1 MGRGIQTSQ
10 SNPATKWIEWQ
21 AKEGRGFFT
30 YFDKESNEEDKN
42 VRLDSLTF
50 LVLDRVGTVT
60 GFNESSNS
68 GIYSNQVRNTTS
80 ETLSVKAFNLQEPIA
95 EGLWKEIKDKVTVKG
110 GKFTANIYAAI
121 KTEGG
126 ALEMVCVQ
134 FKGFALH
141 AWTEFEKKSGQNINT
156 MAVKWAGKK
165 QGKKGAIVYEIPEFS
180 LVKVSDDTNAEAD
193 KLYEELKVY
202 LTAAT
207 ANNVT
212 VAASPSQEDKPVQM
226 DEKKTLSFADPAFP
240 NIMANLSSGQTT
252 LIDVKRK
259 YNMDKPVEDALR
271 SAEQAAIGLE
281 DEPKAEVE
289 SPKAEVVVQ
298 DIDDGL
304 NDDDEFEDLP
314 F

>member
-1 MGRGIQTSQ
+1 MGRGIQTTQ

-30 YFDKESNEEDKN
+30 YYDKESLEKDKN

-121 KTEGG
+121 KVEGG
-126 ALEMVCVQ
+126 ALEIVCVQ
-134 FKGFALH
+134 FKGVALH

-156 MAVKWAGKK
+156 MAVKWSGKK

-180 LVKVSDDTNAEAD
+180 LVKVSDETNAEAD

-212 VAASPSQEDKPVQM
+212 IQTSPQEDKPVQM

-259 YNMDKPVEDALR
+259 YDMEKPVEDALR
-271 SAEQAAIGLE
+271 SAEQAATVGVE
-281 DEPKAEVE
+281 DMEEEAPEAEPTPAPVDQ
-289 SPKAEVVVQ
+289 S
-298 DIDDGL
+298 IDDL
-304 NDDDEFEDLP
+304 DDADDDLP